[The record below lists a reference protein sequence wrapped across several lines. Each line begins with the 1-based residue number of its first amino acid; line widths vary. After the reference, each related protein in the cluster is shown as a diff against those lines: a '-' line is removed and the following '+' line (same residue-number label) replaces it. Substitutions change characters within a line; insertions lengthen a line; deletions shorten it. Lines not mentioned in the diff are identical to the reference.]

1 MQEKRV
7 GRVRHFRRAAVT
19 SEQQVCIVK
28 ALVGIIH
35 SKKKK
40 KKKRNTEKIKT
51 MNNFLTKP

>member
-35 SKKKK
+35 SKKRIRRKEIQKK
-40 KKKRNTEKIKT
+40 TT

>member
-35 SKKKK
+35 SKKRRRRKEIQKK
-40 KKKRNTEKIKT
+40 TT

>member
-35 SKKKK
+35 SKKRRRRKEIQKK
-40 KKKRNTEKIKT
+40 S
-51 MNNFLTKP
+51 KP